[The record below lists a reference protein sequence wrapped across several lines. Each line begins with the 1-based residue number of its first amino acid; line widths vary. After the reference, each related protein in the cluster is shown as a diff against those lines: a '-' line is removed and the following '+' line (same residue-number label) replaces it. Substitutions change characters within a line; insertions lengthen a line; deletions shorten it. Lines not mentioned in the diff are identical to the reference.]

1 MLRSRLLAFLVLS
14 AVTSVPELRAQ
25 RALAEGADPV
35 LARARCAACHGDPGE
50 AASAPDLNRAVR
62 SRTRSALS
70 VRLRDHA
77 RITEADS
84 VALASY
90 LLTERSAARTEV
102 SVASGAV
109 ELGGQLW
116 KESGC
121 IACHEPDGIRDL
133 AATSWFDAVDEFL
146 GSRAKQAVPSHEFGF
161 GADERHAVAAWL
173 LRDQVRGDAPAS
185 QPGLQ
190 VECFELKITSA
201 GLPELDGL
209 TPASTGYAT
218 AVDVAKRTRNDHFA
232 LRFRGFLDVPA
243 DGEWRFWLGSDDS
256 SWLWLDGELVVR
268 NEGIAPYRERNAKRK
283 LTRGMHR
290 IEVVFT
296 EAEGGE
302 QLDLQWAGPGTSR
315 RDVPA
320 AVLSSSIVTLD
331 GPQLDAPFDR
341 ELARRGEAIYR
352 ESRCAACHAPD
363 AATPPSRRLAEL
375 DPARECAS
383 VPMTAATR
391 RAVLDVGEPKSAAMH
406 FERTLRVAQCV
417 ACHAVGEVGGLRAVA
432 RESAV
437 ETEDLG
443 DEGRLP
449 PSLTHAA
456 SQLKPEWIRKVVV
469 GDARARPYLRIRM
482 PHFDADTA
490 SAVATLAGA
499 LAPLAE
505 DVAAATEVAAM
516 RGRTL
521 AGTGVGGYAC
531 VACHRVGGFASLG
544 PQGMD
549 LAQQAERLRPA
560 WIREWLL
567 DPTGK
572 RPGTRMPAFFSDRS
586 QASLARVDDL
596 TVWLSLGRAM
606 PLPDGIKTDGAGW
619 RLPVTD
625 RPRIHTAFLHGVSA
639 RGFAVATPIRV
650 NWAYDFANARL
661 AWVWR
666 GEFLDVAGTWEG
678 RAGRL
683 LKPLGEDHLDL
694 TKGADLRL
702 SSGDED
708 SLLARVRG
716 WRLDTEGHPIVEI
729 QLGECR
735 FEDALRPR
743 ITGDGSVMMRR
754 LTVLQGRL
762 RVRPPEA
769 AGDAARIEPA
779 SERILE
785 RGDVAE
791 FTYRW

>member
-1 MLRSRLLAFLVLS
+1 VPRSRLLAFLALA
-14 AVTSVPELRAQ
+14 AVTPVSELPAQ
-25 RALAEGADPV
+25 RGLAEGADPV

-50 AASAPDLNRAVR
+50 AASAPDLNRTIR

-70 VRLRDHA
+70 ARLREHA
-77 RITEADS
+77 RIGEADS
-84 VALASY
+84 VALATH
-90 LLTERSAARTEV
+90 LLAEPSAARTEV

-133 AATSWFDAVDEFL
+133 ATTSWFDAVDEFL
-146 GSRAKQAVPSHEFGF
+146 GSRAQQAVPSHEFGF

-173 LRDQVRGDAPAS
+173 LREQVRGDASAS

-209 TPASTGYAT
+209 TPMSTGYAT
-218 AVDVAKRTRNDHFA
+218 AIDVAKRTRNDHFA

-290 IEVVFT
+290 IEILFT

-315 RDVPA
+315 GDVPA
-320 AVLSSSIVTLD
+320 AALSSSIVTLD
-331 GPQLDAPFDR
+331 GPQLDAAFDP

-352 ESRCAACHAPD
+352 AARCAACHAPD
-363 AATPPSRRLAEL
+363 AASQPSRRFAEL
-375 DPARECAS
+375 EPSRECAS
-383 VPMTAATR
+383 LPMTAATR
-391 RAVLDVGEPKSAAMH
+391 HAVLGLGEPQSATARLEH
-406 FERTLRVAQCV
+406 TLRVGQCV
-417 ACHAVGEVGGLRAVA
+417 ACHSFGQAGGLRAVA
-432 RESAV
+432 REHV
-437 ETEDLG
+437 FETEDLG

-482 PHFDADTA
+482 PHFDIDTA
-490 SAVATLAGA
+490 SAVATLASA
-499 LAPLAE
+499 LAPAAE
-505 DVAAATEVAAM
+505 DVAAATEAAAM

-531 VACHRVGGFASLG
+531 IACHRIGGFASLG

-549 LAQQAERLRPA
+549 LSQQAERLRPA

-586 QASLARVDDL
+586 PASFARVDDL

-606 PLPDGIKTDGAGW
+606 PLPDGIKTDSAGW

-625 RPRIHTAFLHGVSA
+625 RPRIHTAFLFDVSA

-683 LKPLGEDHLDL
+683 LKPLGDDQLDF
-694 TKGADLRL
+694 TKRGDLRL
-702 SSGDED
+702 SANGED
-708 SLLARVRG
+708 SSIARVRG
-716 WRLDTEGHPIVEI
+716 WRLDAEGHPIVEI
-729 QLGECR
+729 QLGACR
-735 FEDALRPR
+735 FEDAPRPR
-743 ITGDGSVMMRR
+743 ITGDGSVLMRKF
-754 LTVLQGRL
+754 TVLEGRL
-762 RVRPPEA
+762 RIRLPDS
-769 AGDAARIEPA
+769 AGDTVRIEPV